1 MRPLGGVVVIL
12 CGIVVAAC
20 VGGIAMLWWTSAD
33 IIRQWR
39 IK

>member
-1 MRPLGGVVVIL
+1 MRQVGGVVITV
-12 CGIVVAAC
+12 CGIVVAA
-20 VGGIAMLWWTSAD
+20 VVAAIAMLWWTSAD

>member
-1 MRPLGGVVVIL
+1 MRQFGGVVVTL

-20 VGGIAMLWWTSAD
+20 VTAIAMLWWTSAD